1 MDSCQS
7 KKQHSDHLCK
17 LITQGMHQRNPEEYR
32 GLVSD
37 PQFVCKNCGRVANQ
51 KTRLCNPVALGTW
64 EE

>member
-1 MDSCQS
+1 MSI
-7 KKQHSDHLCK
+7 KTQHIDHLCK
-17 LITQGMHQRNPEEYR
+17 LIAQGMHQRHPEEYR

-51 KTRLCNPVALGTW
+51 KTRLCNPVALGRW